1 MPTLRSNSTLN
12 QLQAVIKNIIMSPST
27 KSALRLAAGILLTSV
42 ASTLAQT
49 TTATT
54 DPVGFITLNV
64 AAANGANPSLSFKG
78 LGLTRAVEYQGSA
91 ETVGTN
97 TLTDNEATWA
107 DNQFNGANGSHFVEI
122 VSGPGAGTTYDIS
135 ATSAANKRITLAQN
149 LAGNISAPVTFKIRK
164 HWTIASVFGAANESG
179 LASGDEASVADQ
191 ILLHDPGAYRTYYYQ
206 VAPPAAGGTGW
217 RNANN
222 VFADAGS
229 TVLYPDEG
237 VIIRRTVASPV
248 NVVLLGAV
256 KIGQCS
262 IPIVSGINILGN
274 TYAAPITLQSS
285 LLFTGNSTTGL
296 VSGDEAS
303 TSDQVLLWNGTG
315 YSTFY
320 YQTAPPAAGGTGW
333 RSSSNVFADA
343 GGTSIPV
350 GSALIVKR
358 TNGAAFDWKA
368 PQHPASL

>member
-1 MPTLRSNSTLN
+1 MPTLRSNSALN
-12 QLQAVIKNIIMSPST
+12 LLQAVIKNTIMSPST
-27 KSALRLAAGILLTSV
+27 PKALRLAAGILLASATSV
-42 ASTLAQT
+42 LAQ

-54 DPVGFITLNV
+54 DPVGFITLTV
-64 AAANGANPSLSFKG
+64 ASANGANPSLSFKG

-91 ETVGTN
+91 EAVGTN
-97 TLTDNEATWA
+97 TLTDNEATWTE
-107 DNQFNGANGSHFVEI
+107 NQFNGANGSYFVEI
-122 VSGPGAGTTYDIS
+122 FSGPGAGTTYDIS

-149 LAGNISAPVTFKIRK
+149 LAAGVTAPVTFKIRK
-164 HWTIASVFGAANESG
+164 HWTIASIFGAANESG

-191 ILLHDPGAYRTYYYQ
+191 ILRFDLGTYSTYYYQ

-222 VFADAGS
+222 AFADAGS
-229 TVLYPDEG
+229 TVIYPDEG
-237 VIIRRTVASPV
+237 VIIRRTLAAPV
-248 NVVLLGAV
+248 NIILLGAV
-256 KIGQCS
+256 KTGQSS
-262 IPIVSGINILGN
+262 IPIVQGINILGN

-285 LLFTGNSTTGL
+285 MLFTGNSTTGL

-315 YSTFY
+315 YTTYY

-333 RSSSNVFADA
+333 RNSNDVFTNA
-343 GGTSIPV
+343 GATPIPV

-358 TNGAAFDWKA
+358 ANGLAFDWKV